1 MVFNVV
7 PTLFEVVVVSGILT
21 LKCGPSLA
29 ALTVG
34 TLAAY
39 TAFTFSITQVWGRD
53 TGVQRSMDGVPM
65 HMFVCSQHGDGVVAS
80 MSCQLGPVDVV
91 SLGPCCASA

>member
-39 TAFTFSITQVWGRD
+39 TAFTFSITQVWAGA
-53 TGVQRSMDGVPM
+53 V
-65 HMFVCSQHGDGVVAS
+65 F
-80 MSCQLGPVDVV
+80 
-91 SLGPCCASA
+91 CALL